1 MELILKKPLITEKMN
16 LLTDRRGQYGF
27 VVDIKADKDEIKA
40 AIESF
45 YNVEVESV
53 NTMIQRGKSRRNR
66 RTGQISGYT
75 NAYKKAIVTL
85 KEGFKIDFY
94 ENI

>member
-1 MELILKKPLITEKMN
+1 MILKKPLITEKMN
-16 LLTDRRGQYGF
+16 LLTDRKGQYGF
-27 VVDIKADKDEIKA
+27 VVDKNANKDEIKK

>member
-1 MELILKKPLITEKMN
+1 MILKKPLITEKM
-16 LLTDRRGQYGF
+16 TAIMDKRGQYGF
-27 VVDIKADKDEIKA
+27 IVDPKSTKDEIKA
-40 AIESF
+40 AIEEF
-45 YNVEVESV
+45 YAVEVASV

-75 NAYKKAIVTL
+75 AKKAIVTL
-85 KEGFKIDFY
+85 KEGFNIDFY

>member
-1 MELILKKPLITEKMN
+1 MILKKPLLTEKMEAIR
-16 LLTDRRGQYGF
+16 DRVGQYGF
-27 VVDIKADKDEIKA
+27 AVDKKATKDQIKAEI
-40 AIESF
+40 ETF
-45 YNVEVESV
+45 YGVEVESV
-53 NTMIQRGKSRRNR
+53 NTMIQRGKAKRNR
-66 RTGQISGYT
+66 KTGRISGYT

>member
-1 MELILKKPLITEKMN
+1 MILKKPLITEKM
-16 LLTDRRGQYGF
+16 TAIMDKRGQYGF
-27 VVDIKADKDEIKA
+27 VVDKKSTKDEIKK
-40 AIESF
+40 AIEDF
-45 YNVEVESV
+45 YSVEVESV
-53 NTMIQRGKSRRNR
+53 NTMIARGKARRNR

-75 NAYKKAIVTL
+75 DGYKKAIVTL

>member
-1 MELILKKPLITEKMN
+1 
-16 LLTDRRGQYGF
+16 
-27 VVDIKADKDEIKA
+27 
-40 AIESF
+40 
-45 YNVEVESV
+45 VEVASV

-75 NAYKKAIVTL
+75 AKYKKAIVTL
-85 KEGFKIDFY
+85 KEGFNIDFY

>member
-1 MELILKKPLITEKMN
+1 MITEKM
-16 LLTDRRGQYGF
+16 TSIMDKRGQYGF
-27 VVDIKADKDEIKA
+27 VVDKKTTKDEIKK
-40 AIESF
+40 AIEEF
-45 YNVEVESV
+45 YGVEVQSV
-53 NTMIQRGKSRRNR
+53 NTMIARGKMRRNR

>member
-1 MELILKKPLITEKMN
+1 LITEKM
-16 LLTDRRGQYGF
+16 TSIMDKRGQYGF
-27 VVDIKADKDEIKA
+27 VVDKKTTKDEIKK
-40 AIESF
+40 AIEEF
-45 YNVEVESV
+45 YGVEVQSV
-53 NTMIQRGKSRRNR
+53 NTMIARGKMRRNR

>member
-1 MELILKKPLITEKMN
+1 MILKKPLITEKMN

-27 VVDIKADKDEIKA
+27 VVDKKASKDEIKK
-40 AIESF
+40 AIENF
-45 YNVEVESV
+45 YNVEVASV

>member
-1 MELILKKPLITEKMN
+1 MILKKPLITEKM
-16 LLTDRRGQYGF
+16 TAIMDKRGQYGF
-27 VVDIKADKDEIKA
+27 VVDKNATKDEIKK
-40 AIESF
+40 AIEDF
-45 YNVEVESV
+45 YSVEVLTV
-53 NTMIQRGKSRRNR
+53 NTMISRGKGRRNR

-85 KEGFKIDFY
+85 KEGFNIDFY